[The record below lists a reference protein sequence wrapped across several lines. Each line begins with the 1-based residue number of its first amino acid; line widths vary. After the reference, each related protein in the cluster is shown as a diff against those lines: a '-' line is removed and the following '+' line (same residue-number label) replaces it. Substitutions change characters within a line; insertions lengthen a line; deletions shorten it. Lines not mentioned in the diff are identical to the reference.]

1 MAVMSPTAEGAAPA
15 AASNPEWLKLG
26 TNKFPTHATELQDL
40 IRAAVAREI
49 PESNISA
56 FSFNCELAGPDLP
69 QVAIDMSGWQV
80 PIPGMG
86 EYVSPFDK
94 PEAPQTVNLVPGMAQ
109 QVDLRAEPLEFGGC
123 PITINA
129 AFQNLPLA
137 WHTLD
142 SAELA
147 LGFAEDP
154 VADAPPRTG
163 KFSIEFPA
171 QRLGEAFL
179 DAFNQ
184 LPDYSKVE
192 FYRPLVRCA
201 QPAADAFEI
210 TASCRVRYKIFRVR
224 LGIVISGRLNPNGI
238 LTIDRIS
245 LRGSNLIVRMFTGIM
260 RRELEK
266 TYDLNEG
273 LPAGS
278 RLSNLHFVAGE
289 NIKVS
294 GDIA

>member
-1 MAVMSPTAEGAAPA
+1 MAIMSQTAKGAAPVA
-15 AASNPEWLKLG
+15 APNPEWLKLG
-26 TNKFPTHATELQDL
+26 TNKFPKRARELQDL
-40 IRAAVAREI
+40 IRSAVAREI

-56 FSFNCELAGPDLP
+56 FSFHCELAGPDLP

-94 PEAPQTVNLVPGMAQ
+94 SEVPQTVHLVPGMAQ
-109 QVDLRAEPLEFGGC
+109 QVKLRAEPLEFGGC

-137 WHTLD
+137 WHTLESD
-142 SAELA
+142 ELA
-147 LGFAEDP
+147 LGFFEEP
-154 VADAPPRTG
+154 VAEAPPSTG

-184 LPDYSKVE
+184 LPDYSKVD
-192 FYRPLVRCA
+192 FYRPLVRSA
-201 QPAADAFEI
+201 QPATGAFEI
-210 TASCRVRYKIFRVR
+210 TASCRMRYKIFRVR

-238 LTIDRIS
+238 LTVDRLS

-273 LPAGS
+273 LPAD
-278 RLSNLHFVAGE
+278 RKLANLHFIAGE
-289 NIKVS
+289 NIRIS